1 MEKTQATYTHY
12 INLTAATGIKL
23 KIPNEKQTRPIIF
36 SSYMPNYKR
45 FNKNSKI
52 QSHHL
57 NHLVSYI
64 AESNL
69 NHLVSYIAESKGNWI
84 GENCK
89 YLKYIQRRKRK

>member
-1 MEKTQATYTHY
+1 
-12 INLTAATGIKL
+12 
-23 KIPNEKQTRPIIF
+23 
-36 SSYMPNYKR
+36 MPNYKR

-52 QSHHL
+52 QSHH
-57 NHLVSYI
+57 
-64 AESNL
+64 L